1 MSSHQ
6 DGLPAGSLT
15 VSPRSLTN
23 SLHSD
28 SPREIASQAHENP
41 LLEFE
46 GTTLAATPDVSQNLP
61 LALGG
66 ERQGT
71 RLRHSS
77 ASDIERST
85 LDEWTTLTRSSLS
98 PVSHNGPSTDS
109 VSPMRRS
116 ESLQNTIYY
125 TARTSIPSRA
135 STLHH
140 TKHVSCTPKN
150 VLLHNPAPQ
159 IFRHDSSSTIL
170 LTSSPSLTPS
180 QLSYTKQRSESLA
193 SHIIDVNELEEV
205 LTDDDLNHLP
215 PYLPSTHLST
225 SLGRSLRE
233 TVINRQSMRI
243 FPVEDRVQN
252 RMEELLIRWHLPP
265 SLFHAGEIMNGQH
278 PFEDPDLPIY
288 MVDSNALYT
297 SDGSSAY
304 TGVSSPTI
312 ESITR
317 SPFLNRSNTRL
328 SRHPARML
336 QSAFRETFNQSSG
349 SVSNPVTSDEESSS
363 PHQQSGEE
371 RLQLTVIK
379 EQDNSSIQES
389 LDEYFASGPPGLVS
403 PGSGSPS
410 ITLSMRRVL
419 SGERSHSPESPS
431 SEQELSNEA
440 ITPSAKELHEP
451 GNPYLEPSTA
461 EALPV
466 TVDEVR
472 MMVKAEPDPTPHMP
486 QYRLRVPSYYED
498 DDEEIGF
505 GFWDAFKEALWG
517 CFGDTYFLLTC
528 CNGCS
533 LDDDSVLDMGQSVN
547 ATTVTNNYRP

>member
-15 VSPRSLTN
+15 VSPPSLAN
-23 SLHSD
+23 SLRSD
-28 SPREIASQAHENP
+28 SPRERASQAHGDP
-41 LLEFE
+41 QLEFE
-46 GTTLAATPDVSQNLP
+46 GTTLAATPDVSPNLP

-77 ASDIERST
+77 ASDIERSA
-85 LDEWTTLTRSSLS
+85 LNEWTILTRSSLS

-140 TKHVSCTPKN
+140 TNHVSCTPKN
-150 VLLHNPAPQ
+150 VLLHDHAPQ
-159 IFRHDSSSTIL
+159 IFRYDSSSTIP
-170 LTSSPSLTPS
+170 LTSSPSLSPS
-180 QLSYTKQRSESLA
+180 QLSFTKQRSASLA
-193 SHIIDVNELEEV
+193 NHIIDVNELEEV

-215 PYLPSTHLST
+215 PYLPSIQLST

-233 TVINRQSMRI
+233 TVISRQSMRI

-265 SLFHAGEIMNGQH
+265 SLFHSGEIMNGQH
-278 PFEDPDLPIY
+278 PFQDPDLPIY

-349 SVSNPVTSDEESSS
+349 SVSNPVTNDEES
-363 PHQQSGEE
+363 PHQLSGEE
-371 RLQLTVIK
+371 RQQLTVIK

-389 LDEYFASGPPGLVS
+389 LDEYFASCPPGQVS

-410 ITLSMRRVL
+410 ITHSMRRVL
-419 SGERSHSPESPS
+419 SGERSHSPENPS

-472 MMVKAEPDPTPHMP
+472 MMVKAEPDPAPHMV
-486 QYRLRVPSYYED
+486 QHRLRVPSYYED
-498 DDEEIGF
+498 DDEEIEF
-505 GFWDAFKEALWG
+505 GFWDAFREALWG
-517 CFGDTYFLLTC
+517 CFDDTYFLLTC

-533 LDDDSVLDMGQSVN
+533 LDDESILDMGQSVN
-547 ATTVTNNYRP
+547 ATTVANPYSP